1 MIVMAMALLA
11 SNVQGK
17 VYFQEKFDDG
27 WRERWV
33 DSVFDGKSK
42 SDMGEWKNTAG
53 KFYGDN
59 TDKGLQ
65 TGQDA
70 KFYGISAEM
79 SEAFNNDG
87 KDLVIQFSA
96 KHEQNIDCGG
106 GYIKLLPGGFDQSTF
121 GGATEYAIM
130 FGPDICGTSTRK
142 THVIFNYKGENLL
155 TTKDIK
161 CETDELTHVYTL
173 ILKTDNTY
181 EVQIDG
187 KKVEGGKLEDDWK
200 FLKPKMINDPEQSKP
215 TDWVDEKKI
224 PDPEEKKPEGY
235 DDVPEQI
242 PDPDAS
248 KPEDWD
254 DEDDGE
260 WEAPMIDN
268 PEYKGEWKPTMID
281 NPDYKGEWEHP
292 QVANPDYEEDD
303 KLYAV
308 CGKGEGCSMVGFEL
322 WQVKAGTIF
331 DNIIVT
337 DDIEE
342 ANALREETFDKL
354 SAGEKA
360 MKDEAD
366 AKKREEEEKQRKE
379 REEKQK
385 EEDEKKEEEEDDD
398 EDDDDEDD
406 DDDDD
411 EKDEL

>member
-1 MIVMAMALLA
+1 
-11 SNVQGK
+11 
-17 VYFQEKFDDG
+17 
-27 WRERWV
+27 
-33 DSVFDGKSK
+33 
-42 SDMGEWKNTAG
+42 
-53 KFYGDN
+53 
-59 TDKGLQ
+59 
-65 TGQDA
+65 
-70 KFYGISAEM
+70 
-79 SEAFNNDG
+79 
-87 KDLVIQFSA
+87 
-96 KHEQNIDCGG
+96 
-106 GYIKLLPGGFDQSTF
+106 
-121 GGATEYAIM
+121 
-130 FGPDICGTSTRK
+130 
-142 THVIFNYKGENLL
+142 L

-366 AKKREEEEKQRKE
+366 AKKREEEEKKRKE